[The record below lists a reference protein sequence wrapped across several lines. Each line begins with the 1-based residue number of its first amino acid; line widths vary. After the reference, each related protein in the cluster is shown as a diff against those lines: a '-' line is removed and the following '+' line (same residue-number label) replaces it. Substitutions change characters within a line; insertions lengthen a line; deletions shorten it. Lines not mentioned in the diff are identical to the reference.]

1 MNYQA
6 LLLGASNSQ
15 DEKTCERRKAR
26 FLVDKNNSLFDLA
39 LANFESAS
47 SIIVA
52 LDPEDSEYFS
62 DRSLKK
68 HTRILSIPHPTQGAL
83 MTAGMC
89 LDVLNSEDAIIVSAI
104 DGLCLNHND
113 KFLASMK
120 DMCADGG
127 AIVFTSE
134 NPKYCYVRISEGT
147 PIEFVEK
154 RRVGTLA
161 SSGVYY
167 FKNRSFLEDSIQ
179 WAVLNQAKVNNQFY
193 FSSAINK
200 LIFNDNKIGL
210 YEVNE
215 NEYFRFSTDSE
226 AMSSKLRL
234 KGSQIG

>member
-15 DEKTCERRKAR
+15 DEKTFERRKAR
-26 FLVDKNNSLFDLA
+26 FSVDKNNSLFDLA

-47 SIIVA
+47 RIIVA
-52 LDPEDSEYFS
+52 LDPEDSQYFS
-62 DRSLKK
+62 DLRIKK

-89 LDVLNSEDAIIVSAI
+89 LDALNSEDAIIVSAI
-104 DGLCLNHND
+104 DGLCLGHND

-127 AIVFTSE
+127 ATVFTSE

-147 PIEFVEK
+147 PIEFAEK

-167 FKNRSFLEDSIQ
+167 FKNRSFLEDSIR

-215 NEYFRFSTDSE
+215 NEYFRFSTESE
-226 AMSSKLRL
+226 ATSSRLRL
-234 KGSQIG
+234 EGTQIG